1 MSRYSQF
8 VPLHQRNI
16 YTYMYTKNTYVCMYM
31 QRRWQK
37 QRHLEDNAIVMKQ
50 SGWQTKRTKQLKK
63 NEINDF
69 LNQKRIVQKNK
80 KERKSLIQNYLL
92 QSIIENIENIN
103 HLISTQIYTYKNH
116 KNVKNIN
123 VFVYV
128 FEVQIIFVFSPDIFS
143 YFLVVS
149 ICCDSV
155 ICICSYIIY
164 NIYFS
169 FYFSFFNLF
178 ICFSLFLYF

>member
-1 MSRYSQF
+1 MAKTETFGGQCHRYE
-8 VPLHQRNI
+8 
-16 YTYMYTKNTYVCMYM
+16 TKWVANE
-31 QRRWQK
+31 K
-37 QRHLEDNAIVMKQ
+37 N
-50 SGWQTKRTKQLKK
+50 QTIEK

-69 LNQKRIVQKNK
+69 LNQKRIVKKNK

-116 KNVKNIN
+116 KNVIKIN

-128 FEVQIIFVFSPDIFS
+128 FEVQIIFVSSPDIFS

-149 ICCDSV
+149 IYCDSV
-155 ICICSYIIY
+155 IRICSYIIY